1 MKVKILVQL
10 NEGRTAVFK
19 NRIRSPRDIARMVG
33 LDKFFDRSVERERNQ
48 RFMDADQAEDEE
60 MMNRLYDRE
69 DF

>member
-1 MKVKILVQL
+1 
-10 NEGRTAVFK
+10 
-19 NRIRSPRDIARMVG
+19 MVG

-48 RFMDADQAEDEE
+48 RFMDADRVEDEE